1 MTRDQI
7 IQFANK
13 DPRFAKAIDMMEEQ
27 LARQPIVPE
36 DMAELIAFLEQ
47 ILKDPSRY
55 EEIRDAAIKDGE
67 IDESM
72 FPPQFDVTF
81 IVSLLVSL
89 YGLQDSMNK
98 RGYSRGGLKVAGRR
112 IAAEGRGGDT
122 MLAHINPREAQMLMS
137 RGASGEINPKTG
149 LPQFKFKW
157 SSILSAILPIA
168 LNFIVPGLGAAIGAA
183 FGATGAL
190 GSAIGSAVIGAGAGA
205 ISGGGKGA
213 LIGALTGGFGSYLL
227 GPAGLGLSGEGGSFA
242 NTDIGSALGSTTDA
256 MGLTGV
262 DGLFPSVAADAAAGV
277 GTTGPIPP
285 PRPTAAEFAASGI
298 PGTTDRAIS
307 GPADRVLSGLRS
319 LIPGQGSTFG
329 DYLKMAPLVLAAG
342 SLLTQPDSVKQSVG
356 KLSPS
361 QQEYFNRPSVNWD
374 WDKLQ
379 SDANN
384 QNMSLTD
391 YLNSNWN
398 NLTGG
403 QYNKAAPDA
412 TANPPATTFAAQGG
426 ALNRISNLARGSGSG
441 RDDTINARLS
451 DGEYVMDA
459 ETVALL
465 GDGSNAEGA
474 RRLDQ
479 MRKEIRAQ
487 KGKSLAK
494 GKFSPNAKSPLAYL
508 KGAA

>member
-157 SSILSAILPIA
+157 SSILGAILPIA

-183 FGATGAL
+183 FGASGAL

-213 LIGALTGGFGSYLL
+213 LIGGLTGGLGSYFL
-227 GPAGLGLSGEGGSFA
+227 GPA
-242 NTDIGSALGSTTDA
+242 IGQATDA
-256 MGLTGV
+256 IGLTGAG
-262 DGLFPSVAADAAAGV
+262 GLFGGEAASGAAGAAAGEASGAAGAG
-277 GTTGPIPP
+277 GTAPVADGRAVPGTAVDLASAA
-285 PRPTAAEFAASGI
+285 RPEHREHGADVRRPALRLARDRTEITLYLALLRLLVAAAVATIYIHRPVVTAETAALAEALEQ
-298 PGTTDRAIS
+298 
-307 GPADRVLSGLRS
+307 RV
-319 LIPGQGSTFG
+319 
-329 DYLKMAPLVLAAG
+329 A
-342 SLLTQPDSVKQSVG
+342 
-356 KLSPS
+356 
-361 QQEYFNRPSVNWD
+361 
-374 WDKLQ
+374 
-379 SDANN
+379 
-384 QNMSLTD
+384 
-391 YLNSNWN
+391 
-398 NLTGG
+398 
-403 QYNKAAPDA
+403 
-412 TANPPATTFAAQGG
+412 
-426 ALNRISNLARGSGSG
+426 
-441 RDDTINARLS
+441 
-451 DGEYVMDA
+451 
-459 ETVALL
+459 
-465 GDGSNAEGA
+465 
-474 RRLDQ
+474 
-479 MRKEIRAQ
+479 
-487 KGKSLAK
+487 
-494 GKFSPNAKSPLAYL
+494 
-508 KGAA
+508 